1 MSDVMQPLSDAQIE
15 TMTSKAV
22 KRILHSE
29 KAIAQSGMSHV
40 RISLCTSQQNTS
52 PKHFLR
58 SLPVSIDENYY
69 EVIQLYISTVI
80 PRHYSVIKIAKQVI
94 IS

>member
-1 MSDVMQPLSDAQIE
+1 MFRLSDVMQPLSDAQIE
-15 TMTSKAV
+15 MMTSKAV

-40 RISLCTSQQNTS
+40 RISLCSSQQNTL

-58 SLPVSIDENYY
+58 SLPVSVDENYY
-69 EVIQLYISTVI
+69 EVIQLYIAILITE
-80 PRHYSVIKIAKQVI
+80 
-94 IS
+94 